1 MSNHH
6 PDELG
11 EESHTATIPRSL
23 SVRGQDEPS
32 IRTILGS
39 VAIVGYPNV
48 GKSTLINRLT
58 ATREAV
64 VHAQPGVTRDRKELT
79 VEWLGEHFAVID
91 TGGIDAGD
99 PSPMQ
104 KQIAKQAEAAIAE
117 ADLVLF
123 IVDAS
128 RGISAGDEELAQ
140 LLRLSR
146 TPVIVIANKL
156 DDPRKDLLALEFHAL
171 GLGDPTPISALHGV
185 GTGDL
190 LDEIVARLRLLDCAR
205 DERIADEIG
214 VAILGR
220 PNVGKSS
227 LLNSILGDSRA
238 IVSEIPGTTR
248 DSIDIRLER
257 DGVAYRLIDTAGL
270 RRKRVHRQ
278 QIEFWSEIRSLYAA
292 KRADVA
298 LVLIDASEGVVDQ
311 DLHVADQARKAGC
324 ATIVVL
330 SKWDIGDVDLEDVRL
345 TMLDKLRQRPNL
357 VVTSATS
364 KRGLDRL
371 LKMVDETFARYQSR
385 VGTGELNRMLR
396 DILAKRE
403 APIVRG
409 RRLKIYYGAQVQS
422 RPPRFRLTVNDRARV
437 TRDYAYFV
445 ENQLREAL
453 ALQGV
458 PVIIDFVDR

>member
-1 MSNHH
+1 MTNHH
-6 PDELG
+6 PDRG
-11 EESHTATIPRSL
+11 ASHAPSATIPRAG
-23 SVRGQDEPS
+23 SVRGQDEPA
-32 IRTILGS
+32 IRTVLGT

-48 GKSTLINRLT
+48 GKSTLVNRLT

-79 VEWLGEHFAVID
+79 VEWLGEHFAVLD

-99 PSPMQ
+99 TSPMQ
-104 KQIAKQAEAAIAE
+104 RQIALQAEAAIAE

-123 IVDAS
+123 LVDAT
-128 RGISAGDEELAQ
+128 GGVTAGDDELAGI
-140 LLRLSR
+140 LRRAR

-156 DDPRKDLLALEFHAL
+156 DDPRKDPMALEFHAL
-171 GLGDPTPISALHGV
+171 GLGDPLPISALHGV

-190 LDEIVARLRLLDCAR
+190 LDTIVERLRELGCAR
-205 DERIADEIG
+205 EERIADEIG

-227 LLNSILGDSRA
+227 LLNSILGDARA

-248 DSIDIRLER
+248 DSIDTRLER
-257 DGVAYRLIDTAGL
+257 DGTAYRLIDTAGL
-270 RRKRVHRQ
+270 RRKRIHRQ
-278 QIEFWSEIRSLYAA
+278 DIEFWSEIRSLDAA
-292 KRADVA
+292 KRADIA
-298 LVLIDASEGVVDQ
+298 LILIDASEGVVDQ

-330 SKWDIGDVDLEDVRL
+330 SKWDIGEIDLEDVRL

-371 LKMVDETFARYQSR
+371 LRMVDETFARYSSR
-385 VGTGELNRMLR
+385 VGTGELNRLLR

-403 APIVRG
+403 APMVRG
-409 RRLKIYYGAQVQS
+409 RRLKIYSGAQVQS
-422 RPPRFRLTVNDRARV
+422 RPPRFRLTVNDRGRV